1 MILKHSLDVLSR
13 PRWAKSSRSHLLAL
27 MTLMASPAFLNAGP
41 VPWPNAPFTYY
52 ADKKPLSAVL
62 SDFAQAYNLKLHM
75 PLKLSEKVSGRFN
88 LDNPTE
94 FMNRLAGTFGFNWF
108 THSGGLYIGDN
119 QDMVTKSIAT
129 PAVRSGGNLRQLLT
143 GLGVFDP
150 RFGWGEMPE
159 MGIVMVTG
167 PSAYVQLVERT
178 LQSMP
183 NAPGGQQISVFKLKH
198 ASVEDRT
205 IAYRDQTINVPGV
218 TSILRNLVRG
228 TNSSNVAMTSST
240 AMGRLPSPSAGFKG
254 GDTSASS
261 FLSGDSGIGG
271 GVAAQGAGSNN
282 SSAVATATGISN
294 NSSGVGS
301 NASGSG
307 NASAVRPSIQS
318 DQRINA
324 VIVQDTPERM
334 PLYKELIQQLDV
346 PAPLVEIEA
355 LIIDVNIN
363 RLTELGLSWN
373 AVMDKQRTA
382 LGFGDVGTAVD
393 SKTLSVVTSKAGGV
407 TPGTLSA
414 AGADYFV
421 SRLRLLEQQG
431 DASIQ
436 SRPSILTTE
445 NLGAVIDLSETFYIQ
460 TTSERSTLV
469 TPVTAGIT
477 LRVTPRIVQQDP
489 QYSIRLIVD
498 IEDGQIQTQNTIGN
512 IPTVVRGVVST
523 EASVGPNE
531 SLLLG
536 GYNSVQSVKGQ
547 DKVPLL
553 GDIPG
558 IGAMFRSTSDKLQR
572 RERLFLIRS
581 SVVTKNKDGL
591 AKVTSADSVTP
602 LSARSDGAAITSMV
616 GALGGAPSPVLASVK
631 AGSLNAPVSAKRA
644 AAPGDP
650 AASDSTLQQ
659 VRDRQV
665 KNMLHDEIQRS
676 KAQLQQVILGSVRSG
691 LSEDKRQAEIQRLE
705 AEVQSLERE
714 LDRIEQ
720 R

>member
-1 MILKHSLDVLSR
+1 
-13 PRWAKSSRSHLLAL
+13 
-27 MTLMASPAFLNAGP
+27 
-41 VPWPNAPFTYY
+41 
-52 ADKKPLSAVL
+52 
-62 SDFAQAYNLKLHM
+62 
-75 PLKLSEKVSGRFN
+75 
-88 LDNPTE
+88 
-94 FMNRLAGTFGFNWF
+94 
-108 THSGGLYIGDN
+108 
-119 QDMVTKSIAT
+119 
-129 PAVRSGGNLRQLLT
+129 LRQLLT

-228 TNSSNVAMTSST
+228 TTSSNVAMTSST
-240 AMGRLPSPSAGFKG
+240 AMGRVPSPSTGFKG
-254 GDTSASS
+254 GDTSTSS
-261 FLSGDSGIGG
+261 LLSGDSGVGG
-271 GVAAQGAGSNN
+271 GAAALGAGSNN
-282 SSAVATATGISN
+282 SSAVATATGINN
-294 NSSGVGS
+294 NSSGGGS
-301 NASGSG
+301 NVSGSG
-307 NASAVRPSIQS
+307 YASAVRPSIQS

-602 LSARSDGAAITSMV
+602 LSARSDGAAITSVV

-631 AGSLNAPVSAKRA
+631 AGSLNAPVSAQRA

-665 KNMLHDEIQRS
+665 KNILHDEIQRS
-676 KAQLQQVILGSVRSG
+676 KVQLQQVILGSGRGG
-691 LSEDKRQAEIQRLE
+691 LTEDKRQAEIQRLE
-705 AEVQSLERE
+705 AEVQLLERE

>member
-1 MILKHSLDVLSR
+1 
-13 PRWAKSSRSHLLAL
+13 
-27 MTLMASPAFLNAGP
+27 MTLLASPAVLQAGP
-41 VPWPNAPFTYY
+41 APWPNAPFSYY

-62 SDFAQAYNLKLHM
+62 HDFAVAYNLRLHM
-75 PLKLSEKVSGRFN
+75 PVRLKDTVSGRFS

-94 FMNRLAGTFGFNWF
+94 FMNRLSGTFGFNWF
-108 THSGGLYIGDN
+108 THSGTLYISEN
-119 QDMVTKSIAT
+119 QDMVTKSIPT
-129 PAVRSGGNLRQLLT
+129 PAVRSGGNLRQLMSS
-143 GLGVFDP
+143 LGVFET

-159 MGIVMVTG
+159 MGIVMVSG

-183 NAPGGQQISVFKLKH
+183 NAPGGQQIAVFRLKH

-205 IAYRDQTINVPGV
+205 MAYRDQNVTVPGV

-228 TNSSNVAMTSST
+228 AYGANASGAAANA
-240 AMGRLPSPSAGFKG
+240 AGRALAGNAFRG
-254 GDTSASS
+254 GDTSAPAPG
-261 FLSGDSGIGG
+261 LGEPATTAG
-271 GVAAQGAGSNN
+271 AAGQGANAAAGNPANANN
-282 SSAVATATGISN
+282 ISSP
-294 NSSGVGS
+294 
-301 NASGSG
+301 SG
-307 NASAVRPSIQS
+307 NGVRPSIQS

-355 LIIDVNIN
+355 LIIDVNTN

-373 AVMDKQRTA
+373 AVMDKQRLA
-382 LGFGDVGTAVD
+382 LGFGDVSTAVD
-393 SKTLSVVTSKAGGV
+393 SKTISIAGSRAGGV

-460 TTSERSTLV
+460 TSSERSTLV

-477 LRVTPRIVQQDP
+477 LRVTPRIVQQD
-489 QYSIRLIVD
+489 QQQNIRLMVD

-531 SLLLG
+531 TLLLG

-558 IGAMFRSTSDKLQR
+558 IGAFFRSTSDKLQR

-581 SVVTKNKDGL
+581 SVVSKTPAPLVQG
-591 AKVTSADSVTP
+591 AAPVTVTP
-602 LSARSDGAAITSMV
+602 VGPEEGQAAKPPAVQSELV
-616 GALGGAPSPVLASVK
+616 LAPSPVVASIR
-631 AGSLNAPVSAKRA
+631 ASSLNAPLNAQRA
-644 AAPGDP
+644 ALPTDTRVAD
-650 AASDSTLQQ
+650 ATVQQ
-659 VRDRQV
+659 VRDRQAQLILRDELQRSKGQLNELRQGDGALV
-665 KNMLHDEIQRS
+665 PKRQGEIQRIE
-676 KAQLQQVILGSVRSG
+676 ADV
-691 LSEDKRQAEIQRLE
+691 QA
-705 AEVQSLERE
+705 LERE
-714 LDRIEQ
+714 LARFDKR
-720 R
+720 

>member
-1 MILKHSLDVLSR
+1 MILKKSCAVFDR
-13 PRWAKSSRSHLLAL
+13 PTWARSSRAHLLAL
-27 MTLMASPAFLNAGP
+27 MTLMAAPAVLHAGP

-52 ADKKPLSAVL
+52 ADKKPLSSVL
-62 SDFAQAYNLKLHM
+62 GDFAQAYNLKLHM
-75 PLKLSEKVSGRFN
+75 SAKLQDQVSGRFS

-94 FMNRLAGTFGFNWF
+94 FMNRLSGTFGFSWF
-108 THSGGLYIGDN
+108 THSGALYIGDN
-119 QDMVTKSIAT
+119 QDLVTKSIAT

-143 GLGVFDP
+143 SLGVFDA

-159 MGIVMVTG
+159 MGIVMVSG

-178 LQSMP
+178 LQAMP
-183 NAPGGQQISVFKLKH
+183 NAPGGQQIAVFRLKH

-205 IAYRDQTINVPGV
+205 IAYRDQSINVPGV
-218 TSILRNLVRG
+218 TSILRHLVRG
-228 TNSSNVAMTSST
+228 TSSGNVAMAGSTSV
-240 AMGRLPSPSAGFKG
+240 GRLPSAPASFKG
-254 GDTSASS
+254 GDTSSPSPALGESSAAAS
-261 FLSGDSGIGG
+261 GA
-271 GVAAQGAGSNN
+271 VQAAQ
-282 SSAVATATGISN
+282 V
-294 NSSGVGS
+294 
-301 NASGSG
+301 NASGTPAIA
-307 NASAVRPSIQS
+307 NASSNANTNTNASSVRPSIQS

-334 PLYKELIQQLDV
+334 PLYKELIAQLDV

-373 AVMDKQRTA
+373 TVMDKQRLA
-382 LGFGDVGTAVD
+382 LGFGDVGAAVD
-393 SKTLSVVTSKAGGV
+393 SKTLSVAASRAGGV
-407 TPGTLSA
+407 TPGTLTA

-489 QYSIRLIVD
+489 QYSIRLMVD

-558 IGAMFRSTSDKLQR
+558 IGAFFRSTSDKLQR

-581 SVVTKNKDGL
+581 SVVGKMQEGPS
-591 AKVTSADSVTP
+591 KVSVPVTVKPLGAEPDATATSP
-602 LSARSDGAAITSMV
+602 AATA
-616 GALGGAPSPVLASVK
+616 ALGGTPSPVVASIR
-631 AGSLNAPVSAKRA
+631 ASSLNAPVSAQRA
-644 AAPGDP
+644 AAPGDSRTVDP
-650 AASDSTLQQ
+650 VVQQ
-659 VRDRQV
+659 VRDRQTQSI
-665 KNMLHDEIQRS
+665 LRDEIQRS
-676 KAQLQQVILGSVRSG
+676 KAQLQQVRLGAVGNAGAS
-691 LSEDKRQAEIQRLE
+691 DKRQAEVQRLE
-705 AEVQSLERE
+705 ADVQSLERE
-714 LDRIEQ
+714 LARMEK

>member
-1 MILKHSLDVLSR
+1 
-13 PRWAKSSRSHLLAL
+13 
-27 MTLMASPAFLNAGP
+27 MTLMATPAVLQAGP
-41 VPWPNAPFTYY
+41 APWPNAPFTYY
-52 ADKKPLSAVL
+52 ADKKPLSSVL
-62 SDFAQAYNLKLHM
+62 NDFALAYNLRLHM
-75 PLKLSEKVSGRFN
+75 SHKLKDKVSGRFSM
-88 LDNPTE
+88 DNPTE

-108 THSGGLYIGDN
+108 THSGVLYIGDN
-119 QDMVTKSIAT
+119 QDMVTQSIPT
-129 PAVRSGGNLRQLLT
+129 PAVRSGGNLRQLLSS
-143 GLGVFDP
+143 LGVFDA

-159 MGIVMVTG
+159 MGIVMVSG
-167 PSAYVQLVERT
+167 PLAYVQLVERT

-183 NAPGGQQISVFKLKH
+183 NAPGGQQIAVFRLKH

-205 IAYRDQTINVPGV
+205 IAYRDQSINVPGV

-228 TNSSNVAMTSST
+228 AYGGNVTVAGNQ
-240 AMGRLPSPSAGFKG
+240 AAGRASGAAAFRG
-254 GDTSASS
+254 GDTSAPAPV
-261 FLSGDSGIGG
+261 GG
-271 GVAAQGAGSNN
+271 ESAVTANAASQGANTAPS
-282 SSAVATATGISN
+282 ATGAAA
-294 NSSGVGS
+294 
-301 NASGSG
+301 NANSG
-307 NASAVRPSIQS
+307 NANASSSRPSIQS

-324 VIVQDTPERM
+324 VIVQDSPERM
-334 PLYKELIQQLDV
+334 SLYKELIQQLDV

-373 AVMDKQRTA
+373 AVMDKQRLA
-382 LGFGDVGTAVD
+382 LGFGDVSAAVD
-393 SKTLSVVTSKAGGV
+393 SKTLSVAASRAGGV
-407 TPGTLSA
+407 TPGTLTA

-477 LRVTPRIVQQDP
+477 LRVTPRIVQEEP
-489 QYSIRLIVD
+489 LYSIRLMVD

-547 DKVPLL
+547 DKVPVL

-558 IGAMFRSTSDKLQR
+558 IGALFRSTSDKLQR

-581 SVVTKNKDGL
+581 NVVGKMPAMALKGPVP
-591 AKVTSADSVTP
+591 VTVTP
-602 LSARSDGAAITSMV
+602 LGGELDNAAKI
-616 GALGGAPSPVLASVK
+616 AQPQAELGGTPSPVVASIR
-631 AGSLNAPVSAKRA
+631 AASLNASVNAQRA
-644 AAPGDP
+644 AAPGDAR
-650 AASDSTLQQ
+650 AADPVVQQ
-659 VRDRQV
+659 VRDRQTQSI
-665 KNMLHDEIQRS
+665 LRDEIQRS
-676 KAQLQQVILGSVRSG
+676 KAQLQQVLLIPADSAKAT
-691 LSEDKRQAEIQRLE
+691 DKRQAEVQRIE
-705 AEVQSLERE
+705 ADVQALERE
-714 LDRIEQ
+714 LVRLEK

>member
-1 MILKHSLDVLSR
+1 MKTRSCFS
-13 PRWAKSSRSHLLAL
+13 SSRSGTWQRASRAGLLAL
-27 MTLMASPAFLNAGP
+27 MTLLASPAVLQAGP
-41 VPWPNAPFTYY
+41 APWPNAPFTYY
-52 ADKKPLSAVL
+52 ADKKPLGAVL
-62 SDFAQAYNLKLHM
+62 HDFAVAYNLRLHM
-75 PLKLSEKVSGRFN
+75 PVKLKDTVSGRFS

-94 FMNRLAGTFGFNWF
+94 FMNRLSGTFGFNWF
-108 THSGGLYIGDN
+108 THSGTLYISEN
-119 QDMVTKSIAT
+119 QDMVTKSIPT
-129 PAVRSGGNLRQLLT
+129 PAVRSGGNLRQLMSS
-143 GLGVFDP
+143 LGVFDT

-159 MGIVMVTG
+159 MGIVMVSG

-183 NAPGGQQISVFKLKH
+183 NAPGGQQIAVFRLKH

-205 IAYRDQTINVPGV
+205 MAYRDQNVTVPGV

-228 TNSSNVAMTSST
+228 AYGANASGAANSA
-240 AMGRLPSPSAGFKG
+240 AGRAPAGNAFRG
-254 GDTSASS
+254 GDTSAPAPGLGEPAATVSAA
-261 FLSGDSGIGG
+261 GQ
-271 GVAAQGAGSNN
+271 GVNVSAANPA
-282 SSAVATATGISN
+282 
-294 NSSGVGS
+294 
-301 NASGSG
+301 NASNISSPSG
-307 NASAVRPSIQS
+307 NGIRPSIQS

-355 LIIDVNIN
+355 LIIDVNTN

-373 AVMDKQRTA
+373 AVMDKQRLA
-382 LGFGDVGTAVD
+382 VGFGDVSPPVD
-393 SKTLSVVTSKAGGV
+393 SKTISIASSRAGGV
-407 TPGTLSA
+407 TPGTLTA

-460 TTSERSTLV
+460 TSSERSTLV

-477 LRVTPRIVQQDP
+477 LRVTPRIVQQDE
-489 QYSIRLIVD
+489 QQNIRLMVD

-553 GDIPG
+553 GDLPG
-558 IGAMFRSTSDKLQR
+558 IGAFFRSTSDKLQR

-581 SVVTKNKDGL
+581 SVINKTPVPSAQGVAPVT
-591 AKVTSADSVTP
+591 VTP
-602 LSARSDGAAITSMV
+602 LGSQDGRAAPPVAVQSE
-616 GALGGAPSPVLASVK
+616 LSLAPSPVVASIR
-631 AGSLNAPVSAKRA
+631 ASSLNAPLNAQRA
-644 AAPGDP
+644 ALPTDARVTDP
-650 AASDSTLQQ
+650 AVQQ
-659 VRDRQV
+659 VRDRQAQ
-665 KNMLHDEIQRS
+665 LILRDELQRS
-676 KAQLQQVILGSVRSG
+676 KGQLSELRQNLGSDG
-691 LSEDKRQAEIQRLE
+691 MPTPKRQGEILRIE
-705 AEVQSLERE
+705 ADVQALERE
-714 LDRIEQ
+714 LARFDKR
-720 R
+720 

>member
-1 MILKHSLDVLSR
+1 MKTGPCFS
-13 PRWAKSSRSHLLAL
+13 SSRTRFWQRSSRAGVLAL
-27 MTLMASPAFLNAGP
+27 MTLLASPAVLQAGP
-41 VPWPNAPFTYY
+41 APWPNAPFTYY
-52 ADKKPLSAVL
+52 ADKKPLGAVL
-62 SDFAQAYNLKLHM
+62 HDFAVAYNLRLNMPVKL
-75 PLKLSEKVSGRFN
+75 KDTVSGRFS

-94 FMNRLAGTFGFNWF
+94 FMNRLSGTFGFNWF
-108 THSGGLYIGDN
+108 THSGTLYISEN
-119 QDMVTKSIAT
+119 QDMVTKSIPT
-129 PAVRSGGNLRQLLT
+129 PAVRSGGNLRQLMSS
-143 GLGVFDP
+143 LGVFDA

-159 MGIVMVTG
+159 MGIVMVSG

-178 LQSMP
+178 LLSMP
-183 NAPGGQQISVFKLKH
+183 NAPGGQQIAVFRLKH

-205 IAYRDQTINVPGV
+205 MAYRDQNITVPGV

-228 TNSSNVAMTSST
+228 AYGVNAPGAAANA
-240 AMGRLPSPSAGFKG
+240 AGRALAGNAFRG
-254 GDTSASS
+254 GDTSAPAAGLGEPAATTSAAGQS
-261 FLSGDSGIGG
+261 ASAVAG
-271 GVAAQGAGSNN
+271 GVANANN
-282 SSAVATATGISN
+282 ISSP
-294 NSSGVGS
+294 
-301 NASGSG
+301 SG
-307 NASAVRPSIQS
+307 NGIRPSIQS

-355 LIIDVNIN
+355 LIIDVNTN

-373 AVMDKQRTA
+373 AVMDKQRLA

-393 SKTLSVVTSKAGGV
+393 SKTISVAGSRAGGV
-407 TPGTLSA
+407 TPGTLTA

-421 SRLRLLEQQG
+421 ARLRLLEQQG

-460 TTSERSTLV
+460 TSSERSTLV

-477 LRVTPRIVQQDP
+477 LRVTPRIVQQD
-489 QYSIRLIVD
+489 QQQNIRLMVD

-523 EASVGPNE
+523 EASVGSNE

-558 IGAMFRSTSDKLQR
+558 IGAFFRSTSDKLQR

-581 SVVTKNKDGL
+581 SVVSKSPAPSAQGL
-591 AKVTSADSVTP
+591 APVPVAP
-602 LSARSDGAAITSMV
+602 LSGQEGDAVKPAAV
-616 GALGGAPSPVLASVK
+616 QGELGLAPSPVVASIR
-631 AGSLNAPVSAKRA
+631 ASSLNGPLNAQRA
-644 AAPGDP
+644 ALPTDVRVADP
-650 AASDSTLQQ
+650 AVQQ
-659 VRDRQV
+659 VRDRQAQLILRDELQRS
-665 KNMLHDEIQRS
+665 KGQLSELRQNLGSDGAPSPKRQGEIQR
-676 KAQLQQVILGSVRSG
+676 AEADV
-691 LSEDKRQAEIQRLE
+691 QA
-705 AEVQSLERE
+705 LERE
-714 LDRIEQ
+714 LARFDKR
-720 R
+720 

>member
-1 MILKHSLDVLSR
+1 MKLRNSVPFFRSVS
-13 PRWAKSSRSHLLAL
+13 WARSSRAQLLAL
-27 MTLMASPAFLNAGP
+27 MTLMAMPAVLHAGP
-41 VPWPNAPFTYY
+41 TPWPNAPFTYY

-62 SDFAQAYNLKLHM
+62 SDFALAYNLRLHM
-75 PLKLSEKVSGRFN
+75 PIKLTDKVSGRFN
-88 LDNPTE
+88 TDNPTE

-108 THSGGLYIGDN
+108 THSGALYIGDN
-119 QDMVTKSIAT
+119 QDLETKSIPT

-143 GLGVFDP
+143 SLGVFDA

-159 MGIVMVTG
+159 MGIVMVSG
-167 PSAYVQLVERT
+167 PKAYVQLVERT

-183 NAPGGQQISVFKLKH
+183 NAPGGQQIAVFRLKH

-205 IAYRDQTINVPGV
+205 IAYRDQSISVPGV

-228 TNSSNVAMTSST
+228 TYSGNVSVS
-240 AMGRLPSPSAGFKG
+240 GNPSASRVPGGAALRG
-254 GDTSASS
+254 GDTSTPSP
-261 FLSGDSGIGG
+261 GNGE
-271 GVAAQGAGSNN
+271 VAAVASGAGP
-282 SSAVATATGISN
+282 SANAASP
-294 NSSGVGS
+294 GVGVS
-301 NASGSG
+301 VNANSG
-307 NASAVRPSIQS
+307 NANFSARPSIQS

-334 PLYKELIQQLDV
+334 PLYKALIEQLDV

-373 AVMDKQRTA
+373 AVMDKQRLG
-382 LGFGDVGTAVD
+382 LGFGDVSTAVD
-393 SKTLSVVTSKAGGV
+393 SKTLSVASSRAGGV
-407 TPGTLSA
+407 TPGTLTA

-477 LRVTPRIVQQDP
+477 LRVTPRIVQQEP
-489 QYSIRLIVD
+489 QYNIRLMVD

-547 DKVPLL
+547 DKVPVL

-558 IGAMFRSTSDKLQR
+558 IGALFRSTSDKLQR

-581 SVVTKNKDGL
+581 SVVGKMPEL
-591 AKVTSADSVTP
+591 AAKTTAPVSVTP
-602 LSARSDGAAITSMV
+602 LGAAFGSV
-616 GALGGAPSPVLASVK
+616 PAAQPVQAELGSPPSPVVASIR
-631 AGSLNAPVSAKRA
+631 AASLSAPVAASRA
-644 AAPGDP
+644 TAPGDARAADP
-650 AASDSTLQQ
+650 AVQQ
-659 VRDRQV
+659 VRDRQAQSI
-665 KNMLHDEIQRS
+665 LREEIQRS
-676 KAQLQQVILGSVRSG
+676 KVQLQQAMLSPAGSG
-691 LSEDKRQAEIQRLE
+691 LAADKRQGEIQRIE
-705 AEVQSLERE
+705 ADVQALERE
-714 LDRIEQ
+714 LARFEK